1 MLHAVINYFTANH
14 CAELIGTISNII
26 LIVTYSLR
34 GEKRIRTMSIIGSA
48 VSIAY
53 NYIMHST
60 CFLLLSCAIILINL
74 YHLIFVK
81 PE

>member
-1 MLHAVINYFTANH
+1 MLQAIINYFTANN
-14 CAELIGTISNII
+14 CAELIGTISNVI
-26 LIVTYSLR
+26 LVITYSLR

-48 VSIAY
+48 VSIVY
-53 NYIMHST
+53 NYLMHST
-60 CFLLLSCAIILINL
+60 CFLLLSCAIIIINL